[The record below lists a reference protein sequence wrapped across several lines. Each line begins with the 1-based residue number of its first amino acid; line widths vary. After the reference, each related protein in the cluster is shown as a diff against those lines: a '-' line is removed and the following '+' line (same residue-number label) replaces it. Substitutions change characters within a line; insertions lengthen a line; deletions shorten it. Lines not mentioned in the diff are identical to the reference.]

1 LIRNQSFNKQ
11 YIEAELEKLNAAL
24 TRKTRIFVAG
34 GAALAFYGLKEA
46 TKDIDVVVEKRT
58 EFHSLVSALRIVGYK
73 GPTRRLGITY
83 AKMRASAILENI
95 DGFRWDIF
103 ERVIAGKLLLSG
115 GMISRSR
122 ISYDKTKL
130 HVRSLS
136 KEDIFLLKSVTGRDL
151 DLDDMRIVA
160 ESGINWSHVKTECQA
175 QASRTG
181 RMWEDAL
188 CEQLIELRK
197 RMGITAPIEKSICEI
212 ADQKILENWITQK
225 VGAGINTVKDLAT
238 TAHEP
243 ESVIRKTTSRLIHK
257 GNLRVDRSTKTHRF
271 RLPKHH

>member
-1 LIRNQSFNKQ
+1 LIRNQTFNKQ
-11 YIEAELEKLNAAL
+11 YVETELEKLNSAL
-24 TRKTRIFVAG
+24 RRRTRVFVAG

-46 TKDIDVVVEKRT
+46 TKDIDVVVKTRT
-58 EFHSLVSALRIVGYK
+58 ELHSLVSALRAVGYK
-73 GPTRRLGITY
+73 RPPGSLGRTY
-83 AKMRASAILENI
+83 TKMEASAILENT

-103 ERVIAGKLLLSG
+103 ERVIAGKLSLSR

-136 KEDIFLLKSVTGRDL
+136 NEDIFLLKSVTGREL

-160 ESGINWSHVKTECQA
+160 ESGMNWNHVKTECQG

-181 RMWEDAL
+181 RVWEDAL
-188 CEQLIELRK
+188 CQQLIELRE

-212 ADQKILENWITQK
+212 ADQKILENWIMQK
-225 VGAGINTVKDLAT
+225 VGAGINTVKDLAR
-238 TAHEP
+238 TAHER
-243 ESVIRKTTSRLIHK
+243 ESVIRKATSRLIHK

-271 RLPKHH
+271 GLPKHH

>member
-1 LIRNQSFNKQ
+1 LIRNQIFNKQ
-11 YIEAELEKLNAAL
+11 YIEAELDKLNAAL

-34 GAALAFYGLKEA
+34 GAAMAFYGLKEA
-46 TKDIDVVVEKRT
+46 TKDIDVVVERRT
-58 EFHSLVSALRIVGYK
+58 ELHSLVSALRVVGYK
-73 GPTRRLGITY
+73 RPTSSLGIAY

-103 ERVIAGKLLLSG
+103 ERVIAGKLSLSG

-122 ISYDKTKL
+122 ILYDKTKL

-136 KEDIFLLKSVTGRDL
+136 NEDIFLLKSVTGREL

-160 ESGINWSHVKTECQA
+160 ESGINWNHVKTECQA
-175 QASRTG
+175 QASGTG

-197 RMGITAPIEKSICEI
+197 RMEITAPIEKSICEI
-212 ADQKILENWITQK
+212 ADQKILENWIIQE
-225 VGAGINTVKDLAT
+225 VGAGINTVRDLAR
-238 TAHEP
+238 TAKEP
-243 ESVIRKTTSRLIHK
+243 ESLIRKATSRLIQK
-257 GNLRVDRSTKTHRF
+257 GNLRVDLSTKTHRF